1 MVYKYTIFRLCPNY
15 NHNYITLTGMYL
27 LYEIQYTINI
37 MVYYLVKYSY
47 TNKYTLP
54 LKRNK
59 KAYIC

>member
-1 MVYKYTIFRLCPNY
+1 MPKLYI
-15 NHNYITLTGMYL
+15 NYITLTGIYV

-37 MVYYLVKYSY
+37 MVYYLVQYSY